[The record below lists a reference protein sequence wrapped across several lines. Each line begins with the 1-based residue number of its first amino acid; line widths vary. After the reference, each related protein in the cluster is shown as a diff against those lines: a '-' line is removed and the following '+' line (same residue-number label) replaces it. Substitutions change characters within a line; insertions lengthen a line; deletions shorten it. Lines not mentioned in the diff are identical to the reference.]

1 MAMFHFRLKSD
12 KKPNGTKISAVKH
25 VEYINREG
33 SFSHDEHWQKTNKF
47 VGDCITTTQTANALD
62 GLETLLYKTDDFGSI
77 KNSAKGIEVTENA
90 SLTTLSIAL
99 MLAAQTMNNQ
109 PLIING
115 SPDFHKAILQTA
127 FLANL
132 PIAFADRLLQK
143 EFERLKEKKIDDD
156 KKFIA
161 NGGTIVTKRPNPK
174 SAIAPT
180 HAKTIEDATKNGL
193 RLPTLSE
200 LPLVYS
206 ESKGSDMLLPLDESG
221 ELEEFAKDFYKHVR
235 WDFSSEQTRLA
246 KWTANKILENIAE
259 TMEQHSALSHVEY
272 INREKAFAKRGG
284 CIFHAHRL
292 PKWAHD
298 DPKKFFQAA
307 DKYEGKG
314 NRRYM
319 EIEFALPNELKT
331 VEQYRQIIDA
341 FIAKH
346 LSDHYYAYAIHN
358 KIGVMSDGQHH
369 PHVHIMFSER
379 MIDEVEQKKERAAC
393 NFFKYP
399 ARRKKDGSEP
409 SFEERRKHGA
419 PKNRNWSDKSFLMV
433 LRADFAQIQNEVLE
447 QNGFS
452 IRVDHRTL
460 QAQKEEAEKNGD
472 TFLARLFSRIPEE
485 YVGVISCKEDDDPK
499 VERLKEF
506 RSLRKQHFDLVMK
519 MDAIAKEKEELET
532 KEAVQISTT
541 KAKNLTDSQDFIS
554 QKFLSQYQQELKAK
568 MFTAVAEVNKWKRVI
583 ISFHDAEEQAK
594 LEYMTKSEREL
605 WQKYFE
611 ILAQKK
617 QLEEF
622 LQTLKK
628 PKETQKD
635 ALKAYNDLVAGVN
648 SKIFSLLSA
657 ARLMK
662 KSVVEIEKKLESPD
676 CKKNIQ
682 LVAHQ
687 ILQANLYAKKM
698 LRRESDNLARAVDAL
713 QNEIFAQTLTDD
725 NKNIYKTRE
734 VYDIIRR
741 QYFGLKKEYERTL
754 DLKFDLQKR
763 IITPQRAFAMAKNI
777 FVGGDLKRLRA
788 SIRQY
793 KKDEQ
798 RLAQNIFAV
807 DQSEKIFQSRDWS
820 VESRSI
826 FLQEKYLLTKQKTLL
841 EIEKARLANL
851 KLSIEQK
858 QAELESLYQKPD
870 ALKKIELIAAG
881 ILRKN
886 YKFVR
891 RLEEI
896 ETRVKNLVQRKN
908 HAKKQL
914 DALKIQLTLDKP
926 HTCYKVNYSDNS
938 SGNSLAAIIA
948 DAILKEPQAAQLVA
962 RFGGDNLEMEKD
974 WEMMSEFDKDEIIR
988 KKIIREL

>member
-33 SFSHDEHWQKTNKF
+33 SFSHEEHWKQTNKF
-47 VGDCITTTQTANALD
+47 VGDFITTTQTANALN
-62 GLETLLYKTDDFGSI
+62 GLEMLLYKTDDFGSI
-77 KNSAKGIEVTENA
+77 KNSERGIEVTENA
-90 SLTTLSIAL
+90 STTTLSIAL
-99 MLAAQTMNNQ
+99 MLAAETMNNQ

-115 SPDFHKAILQTA
+115 SPDFHKAVLQTA
-127 FLANL
+127 LLANL
-132 PIAFADRLLQK
+132 PVTFADRLLQK
-143 EFERLKEKKIDDD
+143 EFERLKERKADDD
-156 KKFIA
+156 KKFIG
-161 NGGTIVTKRPNPK
+161 NGGIIVTERPNPK
-174 SAIAPT
+174 PSIAPT
-180 HAKTIEDATKNGL
+180 HAKTIEDATKNGF

-200 LPLVYS
+200 LSLVHS
-206 ESKGSDMLLPLDESG
+206 ESKGTDMLLPLDESG
-221 ELEEFAKDFYKHVR
+221 ELDSLAKDFYKYVR
-235 WDFSSEQTRLA
+235 WDFSSEQARLA
-246 KWTANKILENIAE
+246 KWTVNKILENIEE
-259 TMEQHSALSHVEY
+259 TIEQHSALSHVEY
-272 INREKAFAKRGG
+272 INREKAYAKRGG

-379 MIDEVEQKKERAAC
+379 MIDDIEKEKERAAC

-419 PKNRNWSDKSFLMV
+419 PKNRNWSDKSFLTV
-433 LRADFAQIQNEVLE
+433 LRADFAQIQNAVLE

-460 QAQKEEAEKNGD
+460 RAQKEEAEKNGD
-472 TFLARLFSRIPEE
+472 TFLARLFSRVPEE
-485 YVGVISCKEDDDPK
+485 YVGVISYKEDDDPK

-506 RSLRKQHFDLVMK
+506 RDLRKQHFDLVMK

-532 KEAVQISTT
+532 KDAVQISTT
-541 KAKNLTDSQDFIS
+541 KAKNLTDSQEFIF
-554 QKFLSQYQQELKAK
+554 QKFLSQYQQELKTK

-605 WQKYFE
+605 WQRYFE
-611 ILAQKK
+611 TLAQKK

-628 PKETQKD
+628 PKETQKE

-657 ARLMK
+657 SRLMK
-662 KSVVEIEKKLESPD
+662 KSVAEIEKKLESPD
-676 CKKNIQ
+676 CKKNIL
-682 LVAHQ
+682 LVTHQ

-698 LRRESDNLARAVDAL
+698 LMRESDNLARAVDAL
-713 QNEIFAQTLTDD
+713 QKEIFAQTTNDEQ
-725 NKNIYKTRE
+725 KNIYRTRE
-734 VYDIIRR
+734 VYDIIRC
-741 QYFGLKKEYERTL
+741 QYFGLKKEYEKTL

-763 IITPQRAFAMAKNI
+763 IISPQRALAMAKNI
-777 FVGGDLKRLRA
+777 FVDGDLKRLRA
-788 SIRQY
+788 TIRQY

-798 RLAQNIFAV
+798 RLVQNIIAV
-807 DQSEKIFQSRDWS
+807 DQNEKIFQSQDWS
-820 VESRSI
+820 AETRST
-826 FLQEKYLLTKQKTLL
+826 FLQEKYLLTKKKTL
-841 EIEKARLANL
+841 IEVEKDRLANL

-858 QAELESLYQKPD
+858 QAELESLCQKPD

-896 ETRVKNLVQRKN
+896 ETRVKNLAQRMN
-908 HAKKQL
+908 HTKEQL
-914 DALKIQLTLDKP
+914 DALKIRLALDKP
-926 HTCYKVNYSDNS
+926 NTCYKVHSDNS
-938 SGNSLAAIIA
+938 LNNQVASVIA
-948 DAILKEPQAAQLVA
+948 DAILFEPEAVQLVA
-962 RFGGDNLEMEKD
+962 RSIGNNLEMEKD
-974 WEMMSEFDKDEIIR
+974 WELMSELDKDEFLR

>member
-1 MAMFHFRLKSD
+1 M
-12 KKPNGTKISAVKH
+12 
-25 VEYINREG
+25 
-33 SFSHDEHWQKTNKF
+33 
-47 VGDCITTTQTANALD
+47 
-62 GLETLLYKTDDFGSI
+62 
-77 KNSAKGIEVTENA
+77 
-90 SLTTLSIAL
+90 
-99 MLAAQTMNNQ
+99 
-109 PLIING
+109 
-115 SPDFHKAILQTA
+115 
-127 FLANL
+127 
-132 PIAFADRLLQK
+132 
-143 EFERLKEKKIDDD
+143 
-156 KKFIA
+156 
-161 NGGTIVTKRPNPK
+161 
-174 SAIAPT
+174 
-180 HAKTIEDATKNGL
+180 
-193 RLPTLSE
+193 PTLSQ
-200 LPLVYS
+200 LSLVHS
-206 ESKGSDMLLPLDESG
+206 ESKGTDMLLLLDESS
-221 ELEEFAKDFYKHVR
+221 ELDELAKDFYNLVR
-235 WDFSSEQTRLA
+235 WNFSSEQARLA
-246 KWTANKILENIAE
+246 KFTADKILENITQ
-259 TMEQHSALSHVEY
+259 TMEQLSALSHVEY
-272 INREKAFAKRGG
+272 INREKAFEKRGG
-284 CIFHAHRL
+284 CIFHTHHL

-307 DKYEGKG
+307 DKYEGKS

-346 LSDHYYAYAIHN
+346 LNDHYYAYAIHN
-358 KIGVMSDGQHH
+358 KIGVMSDEQHH

-379 MIDEVEQKKERAAC
+379 LIDEVEKKKERAAC

-399 ARRKKDGSEP
+399 ARKKKDGSEL

-419 PKNRNWSDKSFLMV
+419 PKNRKWANKNFLSV
-433 LRADFAQIQNEVLE
+433 LRADFAQIQNEILAR
-447 QNGFS
+447 NGFS

-472 TFLARLFSRIPEE
+472 TFLARLFNRIPEE

-506 RSLRKQHFDLVMK
+506 RSLRKQHFNLVMK

-532 KEAVQISTT
+532 KDAVQISTT
-541 KAKNLTDSQDFIS
+541 KAKKLTDSEEFI
-554 QKFLSQYQQELKAK
+554 SQYQQELKAK
-568 MFTAVAEVNKWKRVI
+568 IFTAVAEVNKWKRVI
-583 ISFHDAEEQAK
+583 ISFHDAQEQAK

-605 WQKYFE
+605 WQRYFE
-611 ILAQKK
+611 NLAQKK

-622 LQTLKK
+622 LHTLKK
-628 PKETQKD
+628 PDEKHKE
-635 ALKAYNDLVAGVN
+635 ALKAYNDLVAGVY

-662 KSVVEIEKKLESPD
+662 KSVAEIQNRLDSPD
-676 CKKNIQ
+676 CKKNIL
-682 LVAHQ
+682 LVTHQ

-713 QNEIFAQTLTDD
+713 HNEIFAQSLSND

-763 IITPQRAFAMAKNI
+763 IITPQRALAVAKNI
-777 FVGGDLKRLRA
+777 FVSGDLKRLRA
-788 SIRQY
+788 TIRQY

-798 RLAQNIFAV
+798 RLAQNIIAV

-820 VESRSI
+820 AGSRST
-826 FLQEKYLLTKQKTLL
+826 FLQEKYLLTKQKTLI
-841 EIEKARLANL
+841 EIEKDRLAKL

-858 QAELESLYQKPD
+858 QVELESFCQKPD

-896 ETRVKNLVQRKN
+896 ETRVKNLVQRMN
-908 HAKKQL
+908 HAKEQL
-914 DALKIQLTLDKP
+914 NALNIQFSLDKP
-926 HTCYKVNYSDNS
+926 NTCYKVNYSDNS
-938 SGNSLAAIIA
+938 SGKSLASIIA
-948 DAILKEPQAAQLVA
+948 DAILKEPQAVQLVA
-962 RFGGDNLEMEKD
+962 RSTGNNLEMEKD
-974 WEMMSEFDKDEIIR
+974 WEMMSEFDKDELIR
-988 KKIIREL
+988 QKIIRQL

>member
-1 MAMFHFRLKSD
+1 M
-12 KKPNGTKISAVKH
+12 
-25 VEYINREG
+25 
-33 SFSHDEHWQKTNKF
+33 
-47 VGDCITTTQTANALD
+47 
-62 GLETLLYKTDDFGSI
+62 
-77 KNSAKGIEVTENA
+77 
-90 SLTTLSIAL
+90 
-99 MLAAQTMNNQ
+99 
-109 PLIING
+109 
-115 SPDFHKAILQTA
+115 
-127 FLANL
+127 
-132 PIAFADRLLQK
+132 
-143 EFERLKEKKIDDD
+143 
-156 KKFIA
+156 
-161 NGGTIVTKRPNPK
+161 
-174 SAIAPT
+174 
-180 HAKTIEDATKNGL
+180 
-193 RLPTLSE
+193 
-200 LPLVYS
+200 
-206 ESKGSDMLLPLDESG
+206 
-221 ELEEFAKDFYKHVR
+221 
-235 WDFSSEQTRLA
+235 
-246 KWTANKILENIAE
+246 
-259 TMEQHSALSHVEY
+259 
-272 INREKAFAKRGG
+272 
-284 CIFHAHRL
+284 IF
-292 PKWAHD
+292 
-298 DPKKFFQAA
+298 KFFQAA
-307 DKYEGKG
+307 DKYEGVG
-314 NRRYM
+314 HRRYV

-379 MIDEVEQKKERAAC
+379 LIDDVEKEKERAAC

-419 PKNRNWSDKSFLMV
+419 PKNRNWANKNFLSV
-433 LRADFAQIQNEVLE
+433 LRADFAQIQNAVLE

-460 QAQKEEAEKNGD
+460 KAQKEEAEKNGD

-485 YVGVISCKEDDDPK
+485 YVGVISCKEADDPK
-499 VERLKEF
+499 IERLKEF
-506 RSLRKQHFDLVMK
+506 RDLRKQHFDLVMK
-519 MDAIAKEKEELET
+519 MDAIAKEKDELET
-532 KEAVQISTT
+532 KDAVQISTT

-554 QKFLSQYQQELKAK
+554 QNQQELKTK

-583 ISFHDAEEQAK
+583 ISYHDAQEQAK

-617 QLEEF
+617 QLELF

-662 KSVVEIEKKLESPD
+662 KSVTEIEKKLESPD
-676 CKKNIQ
+676 CKKNVQ
-682 LVAHQ
+682 LVTHQ

-698 LRRESDNLARAVDAL
+698 LRRESDNLARTVDAL
-713 QNEIFAQTLTDD
+713 QNEIFAQSLSDD

-741 QYFGLKKEYERTL
+741 QYFGLKKEYEKNL
-754 DLKFDLQKR
+754 DLKFDFQKR
-763 IITPQRAFAMAKNI
+763 IISPQRAISMAKNI
-777 FVGGDLKRLRA
+777 FVCGDLKRLRA
-788 SIRQY
+788 SIRQC

-798 RLAQNIFAV
+798 RLAQNIIAV
-807 DQSEKIFQSRDWS
+807 TQSEKIFQSRDWS
-820 VESRSI
+820 VVSRST
-826 FLQEKYLLTKQKTLL
+826 FLQEKYLLTKQKTL
-841 EIEKARLANL
+841 IEVEKVRLANL

-858 QAELESLYQKPD
+858 QAELESLCQKPD

-896 ETRVKNLVQRKN
+896 ETRVKNLAQRIN
-908 HAKKQL
+908 HAKEQL
-914 DALKIQLTLDKP
+914 DALKIQLSLDKP
-926 HTCYKVNYSDNS
+926 NTCYKVNYSDNS
-938 SGNSLAAIIA
+938 SSKSFASIIA
-948 DAILKEPQAAQLVA
+948 DAILKEPEAAQLVA